1 MSGRDCNCHLDIVLL
16 VRSCCS
22 QTDGCS
28 LYLECRMLDLRT
40 GTELWSTFGPMG
52 SGESVRRRRF
62 SIDIEDRMDE
72 QGGDLSWPWTL
83 SREGCNYG
91 TLTVDM

>member
-1 MSGRDCNCHLDIVLL
+1 MSGRACNCHLDIVLL

-40 GTELWSTFGPMG
+40 GTELWSTFGPME
-52 SGESVRRRRF
+52 SGENIRWQRF
-62 SIDIEDRMDE
+62 TIDIEDRADE
-72 QGGDLSWPWTL
+72 QAWSVQL
-83 SREGCNYG
+83 EGCNCG

>member
-28 LYLECRMLDLRT
+28 LYLECRILDMRT
-40 GTELWSTFGPMG
+40 GTELGSTFGPMK
-52 SGESVRRRRF
+52 SGENLRRQRF
-62 SIDIEDRMDE
+62 TIDIEDCVDE
-72 QGGDLSWPWTL
+72 QAWSAQLALDSQQ
-83 SREGCNYG
+83 
-91 TLTVDM
+91 VMM

>member
-1 MSGRDCNCHLDIVLL
+1 MSGRDCNCHWDIVLL

-40 GTELWSTFGPMG
+40 GTELWSTFGPME
-52 SGESVRRRRF
+52 SGGIFRRRRVT
-62 SIDIEDRMDE
+62 IDIEDRADE
-72 QGGDLSWPWTL
+72 E
-83 SREGCNYG
+83 R
-91 TLTVDM
+91 